1 MLNIDDNK
9 ERRVNRLKV
18 LQHTIVTLLIPKSCH
33 FAKQF
38 KLKNKQTRNNQHFY
52 LQHKNSQKTSYTF

>member
-18 LQHTIVTLLIPKSCH
+18 LQHTIVTLLNPKNCY

-38 KLKNKQTRNNQHFY
+38 KLQNKQTCNNLHY
-52 LQHKNSQKTSYTF
+52 